1 MMRLSLIWVFFSLL
15 VLSVVVAILFFAK
28 KHVKSVFLAA
38 ILLALALLGGSLI
51 LLTLEQDVGGSL
63 RIFLILAGVAPAAM
77 IVSVILHNA
86 VSGLLTSLLNR
97 EFEEAV
103 FFLIALFGCPAVF
116 LVGVVGSIVLLIRN
130 IVLK

>member
-1 MMRLSLIWVFFSLL
+1 MRLSLIWVFFSLL
-15 VLSVVVAILFFAK
+15 VLSIVVAILFFAK
-28 KHVKSVFLAA
+28 KHAKSVFLAA

-103 FFLIALFGCPAVF
+103 FFLIALFACPAVF
-116 LVGVVGSIVLLIRN
+116 LVGVVGSLVLIIRD
-130 IVLK
+130 IILK

>member
-51 LLTLEQDVGGSL
+51 LLTLEQDIAGTL